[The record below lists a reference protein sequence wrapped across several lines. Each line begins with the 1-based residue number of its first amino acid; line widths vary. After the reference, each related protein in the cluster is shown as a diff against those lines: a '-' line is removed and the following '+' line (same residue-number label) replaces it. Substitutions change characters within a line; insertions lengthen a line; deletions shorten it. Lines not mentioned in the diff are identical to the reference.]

1 MSGCSWSICR
11 ALAPPSRVLAPPKCA
26 LFEHHVHMFSLGAF
40 LSRVRSIALR
50 GDGLILARDPAVMA
64 QIRSAQF
71 RSLNQMLPLMM
82 LMGAGSSMVLFAVLH
97 QDIGTGPMATWL
109 GLRLLVN
116 AARAAYAALCN
127 RGLLSAGREDFETSV
142 LLAMADGIVWGALGW
157 WLTPVDRL
165 DLAVVII
172 PMTVIVTCLGVLGM
186 HVHMPSSMAFMLPI
200 TLPNALRALHR
211 HDQLGWLCFAA
222 LIGLSVVLTLEL
234 WRFNRGYQ
242 EIVRLRFESEQA
254 TQAKSDALR
263 QAQALA
269 DTRSRFVATMSH
281 ELRTPLHGMLGL
293 LRLALAADTLP
304 QAQRHLRLMQG
315 SGDHLA
321 KVINEV
327 LDHARMES
335 TGLPIAN
342 APLDVKALLAELS
355 EQVRP
360 ACQDKGLHFMLDD
373 QLERTTWVMG
383 DATRLRQVLHNLL
396 GNALKFTA
404 SGGITLSVSRVQGSS
419 PSESLLRLQVRDTGV
434 GIAAHELDRVFEPF
448 HQAEGTYERQFGGTG
463 LGLTISRELCVAMGG
478 QLSCSSQPGQGS
490 VFTCE
495 LPLPEVLATAPE
507 RVQLPVQHPLHTTQA
522 PHALSGLEAAGI
534 QVLVVEDNPV
544 NTIVVEASL
553 VQLGA
558 SVSCVSS
565 GEAALVWLAER
576 QADLILMDCEMPGMD
591 GFEATQRIRAREQ
604 ALALPRSPIVAMT
617 ASGRETFERRGRAAG
632 MDEHL
637 SKPFDQEALRRV
649 LLAQCPQ
656 ATHDQ
661 ALVS

>member
-1 MSGCSWSICR
+1 
-11 ALAPPSRVLAPPKCA
+11 
-26 LFEHHVHMFSLGAF
+26 MFSPGAF
-40 LSRVRSIALR
+40 LSHVRSIALR
-50 GDGLILARDPAVMA
+50 GDGLIMANDPVVRA

-71 RSLNQMLPLMM
+71 RSLNQLLPLMM
-82 LMGAGSSMVLFAVLH
+82 LMGAGSSVVLFAVLH
-97 QDIGTGPMATWL
+97 QEMGTGPMATWL
-109 GLRLLVN
+109 GLRLLIS
-116 AARAAYAALCN
+116 AIRATYAALCN

-142 LLAMADGIVWGALGW
+142 LLALADGIVWGALGW
-157 WLTPVDRL
+157 CLAPVDRL

-254 TQAKSDALR
+254 TQAKSDALQ
-263 QAQALA
+263 QAEALGE
-269 DTRSRFVATMSH
+269 TRSRFVATMSH

-355 EQVRP
+355 EQMRP
-360 ACQDKGLHFMLDD
+360 ACQDKGLRFMLADE
-373 QLERTTWVMG
+373 LERSAWVLG

-396 GNALKFTA
+396 GNALKFTG
-404 SGGITLSVSRVQGSS
+404 SGGITLSASRVQGSS
-419 PSESLLRLQVRDTGV
+419 ATACLLRLQVSDTGV
-434 GIAAHELDRVFEPF
+434 GIAAHEVDRVFEPF

-478 QLSCSSQPGQGS
+478 QLSCTSQVGQGS

-495 LPLPEVLATAPE
+495 LPLPEVQAPAPE
-507 RVQLPVQHPLHTTQA
+507 PEQPPVQPPLQPPA
-522 PHALSGLEAAGI
+522 HACHATSTPVASCMR
-534 QVLVVEDNPV
+534 VLVVEDNPV

-553 VQLGA
+553 AQMGA
-558 SVSCVSS
+558 SVSCVNS

-591 GFEATQRIRAREQ
+591 GFQTTQRIRAREQ

-637 SKPFDQEALRRV
+637 SKPFDHEALRRV
-649 LLAQCPQ
+649 VHEQCHEDAQNS
-656 ATHDQ
+656 
-661 ALVS
+661 ALHL